1 MNIKNKTKQLLTALL
16 IAGSMAS
23 CGDKFLDADIYSGK
37 DSEEAMTS
45 ISSVGLALNGI
56 YYRLCY
62 YYFSGNYAT
71 MIGDIASDISYWNAQ
86 AQHFNNIYS
95 MTYSDTESYLR
106 YIWSYGYKVVD
117 NSTRIIN
124 DAPAL
129 AENSTSEEKKEVN
142 EYIAE
147 AYALRAYAYWNMAQI
162 YCHQIKVD
170 GKDFSNEM
178 GMVLVD
184 SPVDPSNPQIK
195 RATLGQTYDQIVSDL
210 NNAIKYFDLAGGDRG
225 SMFYMGEA
233 STYGLLARVNLYLED
248 WEAASSNA
256 AKAIEKWGKT
266 SLTYTDAG
274 YKALYNGGNSNTE
287 SLFGLAI
294 NASNSYA
301 ANSCGNLW
309 STYGFSPSPY
319 CLSLYGENDV
329 RKAIQQWEVK
339 NGVSTL
345 GTAIPIYKS
354 GKFSDYS
361 TGNLQNGTNYLINAP
376 EMFLIQAESAVKS
389 ASGTL
394 ADAQEALLVVA
405 KRNLDITSVSDLPQT
420 KDELMQFIK
429 EERARELIQEGHRL
443 WDLRRWGK
451 PANLSAFNAPNIEY
465 SYENVDLTDFL
476 FPIPAREINTG
487 AGVEQNPNWASVQP
501 H

>member
-1 MNIKNKTKQLLTALL
+1 MKIKSKTIKLLSAFL
-16 IAGSMAS
+16 IAGSLTS
-23 CGDKFLDADIYSGK
+23 CGDKFLDTDIYIGK
-37 DSEEAMTS
+37 DSEEAMTNVT
-45 ISSVGLALNGI
+45 SVELALNGI

-86 AQHFNNIYS
+86 ASHFNNIYS
-95 MTYSDTESYLR
+95 MTYTDTESYLR

-124 DAPAL
+124 GAPAIAETSTAEEKEEL
-129 AENSTSEEKKEVN
+129 AE
-142 EYIAE
+142 YLAE

-162 YCHQIKVD
+162 YCHQVMVD
-170 GKDFSNEM
+170 GRNFSNEL
-178 GMVLVD
+178 GMVLLD
-184 SPVDPSNPQIK
+184 NTVDPSDPRVK
-195 RATLGQTYDQIVSDL
+195 RATLGETYNQIVEDL
-210 NNAIKYFDLAGGDRG
+210 DNAIKNFDIAGGDRG
-225 SMFYMGEA
+225 SMFYMGVA
-233 STYGLLARVNLYLED
+233 STYGLRARVHLYLENWD
-248 WEAASSNA
+248 AAYDNA
-256 AKAIEKWGKT
+256 EKAIQKWGKT
-266 SLTYTDAG
+266 ELTYTDAG

-294 NASNSYA
+294 NSSNSYA

-309 STYGFSPSPY
+309 STYGYSPSPY
-319 CLSLYGENDV
+319 CLSLYGEKDV
-329 RKAIQQWEVK
+329 RKAIQQWDVK

-376 EMFLIQAESAVKS
+376 EMFLIQAESALK
-389 ASGTL
+389 GTTHTL
-394 ADAQEALLVVA
+394 NDALNALLVVA
-405 KRNLDITSVSDLPQT
+405 KRNLDITTVSDLPQT
-420 KDELMQFIK
+420 GDEVMQFIK

-443 WDLRRWGK
+443 WDLRRWGA
-451 PANLSAFNAPNIEY
+451 PANLTAFNAPNIDY
-465 SYENVDLTDFL
+465 SYENVDLTNFL

-487 AGVEQNPNWASVQP
+487 SGVEQNPNWAQVQP

>member
-1 MNIKNKTKQLLTALL
+1 MLATVLL
-16 IAGSMAS
+16 AGSLAS
-23 CGDKFLDADIYSGK
+23 CGDKFLDTDIYTGK
-37 DSEEAMTS
+37 DSEEAMTNV
-45 ISSVGLALNGI
+45 SSVGLALNGI

-62 YYFSGNYAT
+62 FYFSGNYAT

-95 MTYSDTESYLR
+95 MTYTDTESYLR

-117 NSTRIIN
+117 NATRIIN
-124 DAPAL
+124 DAPAIS
-129 AENSTSEEKKEVN
+129 ENSTAEEKKEVN
-142 EYIAE
+142 EYMAE

-162 YCHQIKVD
+162 YCHQIKVAGRD
-170 GKDFSNEM
+170 YSNEL
-178 GMVLVD
+178 GMVLVN
-184 SPVDPSNPQIK
+184 SPVDPNNPQIK
-195 RATLGQTYDQIVSDL
+195 RATLGETYDQIMSDL
-210 NNAIKYFDLAGGDRG
+210 NNAVKYFDLAGGDRG

-233 STYGLLARVNLYLED
+233 STYGLLARVNLYLENWD
-248 WEAASSNA
+248 AASSNA
-256 AKAIEKWGKT
+256 DKAIKKWGKT
-266 SLTYTDAG
+266 ELTYTSEG

-309 STYGFSPSPY
+309 STYGYSPSPY
-319 CLSLYGENDV
+319 CLSLYGDNDV
-329 RKAIQQWEVK
+329 RKAIQLWDEK
-339 NGVSTL
+339 NGASTL
-345 GTAIPIYKS
+345 GTAIPIYQS

-376 EMFLIQAESAVKS
+376 EMFLIQAEAAVKS

-394 ADAQEALLVVA
+394 ADAQDALLVVA
-405 KRNLDITSVSDLPQT
+405 KRNLDITSTSDLPQT
-420 KDELMQFIK
+420 KEGVMQFIK
-429 EERARELIQEGHRL
+429 EERARELVQEGHRL
-443 WDLRRWGK
+443 WDLRRWGE
-451 PANLSAFNAPNIEY
+451 PANLSAYNAPNIEY
-465 SYENVDLTDFL
+465 SYKNVDLTDFL

-487 AGVEQNPNWASVQP
+487 AGVEQNPNWAAVQP

>member
-1 MNIKNKTKQLLTALL
+1 MKIKSITIKLLSAFLM
-16 IAGSMAS
+16 AGSLTG
-23 CGDKFLDADIYSGK
+23 CGDKFLDADIYTGK
-37 DSEEAMTS
+37 DSEEAMTNV
-45 ISSVGLALNGI
+45 SSVELALNGI

-62 YYFSGNYAT
+62 FYFSGNYAT

-95 MTYSDTESYLR
+95 MTYTDTESYLR

-124 DAPAL
+124 GAPAI
-129 AENSTSEEKKEVN
+129 AETSTNEEKKEIA
-142 EYIAE
+142 EYMAE

-162 YCHQIKVD
+162 YCHQIMVD
-170 GKDFSNEM
+170 GRSFSNEL
-178 GMVLVD
+178 GLVLLD
-184 SPVDPSNPQIK
+184 TTVDPTNPQIK
-195 RATLGQTYDQIVSDL
+195 RATLGETYEQIVKDL
-210 NNAIKYFDLAGGDRG
+210 DNAIKNFEIAGGDRG
-225 SMFYMGEA
+225 SMFYMGVA
-233 STYGLLARVNLYLED
+233 STYGLMARVNLYLENWD
-248 WEAASSNA
+248 AASENA
-256 AKAIEKWGKT
+256 GKAIQKWGKT
-266 SLTYTDAG
+266 ELTYTDAG

-294 NASNSYA
+294 NSSNSYA

-309 STYGFSPSPY
+309 STYGYSPSPY

-329 RKAIQQWEVK
+329 RKAIQQWANR
-339 NGVSTL
+339 NGETTL
-345 GTAIPIYKS
+345 GTAIPIYES

-376 EMFLIQAESAVKS
+376 EMFLIQSEAAIKS
-389 ASGTL
+389 ANGTL
-394 ADAQEALLVVA
+394 DDAQNALLVVA
-405 KRNLDITSVSDLPQT
+405 KRNLDITSTSDLPQT
-420 KDELMQFIK
+420 KEGLMQFIK

-443 WDLRRWGK
+443 WDLRRWGA
-451 PANLSAFNAPNIEY
+451 PANLAAFNAPNIDY

-487 AGVEQNPNWASVQP
+487 SGVEQNPNWAQVQP